1 MINAIERLA
10 YDIAQANIKHTS
22 NMTNVIKAADE
33 HLNSTLPDSGARSE
47 FATGAVRDASEGKGN
62 PSLIPV
68 DALRAVARRFEDGA
82 NKYGR
87 DNWTQGIPLSR
98 YVDSLYRHLWQLM
111 EGDETEDHAGAIIWN
126 AMCLTQT
133 KKWIEQGKLPKELND
148 L

>member
-1 MINAIERLA
+1 MLNPIDRLVHDIE
-10 YDIAQANIKHTS
+10 QANNKHNS
-22 NMTNVIKAADE
+22 NMKDVLVKADE
-33 HLNSTLPDSGARSE
+33 HLQSNLPDSGARSE
-47 FATGAVRDASEGKGN
+47 FTTGAVRDASEGKGN

-82 NKYGR
+82 TKYGR
-87 DNWTQGIPLSR
+87 DNWKQGIPLSR
-98 YVDSLYRHLWQLM
+98 YVDSLYRHLWQFM

-133 KKWIEQGKLPKELND
+133 KKWVDEGKLPSELND